1 MTSRLKTRF
10 SQKNLKKYLKK
21 NKNLNQSKKIPKN
34 TAKLKKTHKIT
45 SKKLGVDLLLN
56 RARKPYENE
65 ISNETSEKLKKKKIK
80 RRSTK
85 RHFPGF

>member
-45 SKKLGVDLLLN
+45 SKKLGVDFITNFLVGKVKTIKELLN
-56 RARKPYENE
+56 KSLCGE
-65 ISNETSEKLKKKKIK
+65 ITIL
-80 RRSTK
+80 
-85 RHFPGF
+85 